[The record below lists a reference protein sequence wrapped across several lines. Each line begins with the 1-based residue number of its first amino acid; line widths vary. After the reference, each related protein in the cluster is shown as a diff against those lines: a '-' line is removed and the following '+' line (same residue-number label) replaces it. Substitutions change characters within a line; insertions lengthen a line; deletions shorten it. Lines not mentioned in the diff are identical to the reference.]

1 MSEDTLEKK
10 CPPAGAPAW
19 MATFAD
25 LMSLLMCFFVLLL
38 SFSEM
43 DVLKF
48 KQLAGSMKEAFGVQR
63 DIKTKEIPK
72 GTSVIAKEFSPGKP
86 VPTKIKMMRQ
96 QTTDRP
102 KRNIKF
108 TDSKS
113 MNNKAREEIKKELEK
128 EIQKEAQQKAKEKA
142 EEKTQK
148 SIKRI
153 KASLKK
159 EIKQG
164 TIEVVGKN
172 QEIIIRISEK
182 GSFPSG
188 SATLNKSFGKI
199 MKKISFLVK
208 STPGDIIISGHTDN
222 IPIYT
227 YLFRSNWE
235 LSSSRAVSVLKSII
249 KHQKIKPER
258 LSVQGHADTIPIA
271 SNKNAAGRAKNR
283 RVEIKIKQVENKPDE
298 KTIDVINYK
307 RDKK

>member
-1 MSEDTLEKK
+1 MSEDALEKK

-63 DIKTKEIPK
+63 NIKVKEAPK
-72 GTSVIAKEFSPGKP
+72 GTSIIAKEFSPGKP
-86 VPTKIKMMRQ
+86 VPTKIRIMKQ
-96 QTTDRP
+96 KTTDRI

-113 MNNKAREEIKKELEK
+113 MNNKAREAIKKELEK
-128 EIQKEAQQKAKEKA
+128 EI
-142 EEKTQK
+142 KTQAEK
-148 SIKRI
+148 KTEENIKRI
-153 KASLKK
+153 KAALKQ
-159 EIKQG
+159 EIRKG
-164 TIEVVGKN
+164 TIEVEGHN
-172 QEIIIRISEK
+172 QEIVIRISEK

-188 SATLNKSFGKI
+188 SATLNKSFGRI

-208 STPGDIIISGHTDN
+208 STPGDIVISGHTDN

-227 YLFRSNWE
+227 YLFRSNWQ
-235 LSSSRAVSVLKSII
+235 LSSSRAVSVLNSII
-249 KHQKIKPER
+249 KNQKIEPVR
-258 LSVQGHADTIPIA
+258 FSVQGHADTIPLA
-271 SNKNAAGRAKNR
+271 SNKTAKGRAKNR
-283 RVEIKIKQVENKPDE
+283 RVEIKIKQTANKTKE
-298 KTIDVINYK
+298 KIIDVKNYS

>member
-1 MSEDTLEKK
+1 MSEETLEKK

-86 VPTKIKMMRQ
+86 IPTKIKIMRQ

-128 EIQKEAQQKAKEKA
+128 EVKKKNEEAA
-142 EEKTQK
+142 
-148 SIKRI
+148 KRI
-153 KASLKK
+153 EASLKK

-172 QEIIIRISEK
+172 QEIVIRISEK

-188 SATLNKSFGKI
+188 SATINKSFDKI

-222 IPIYT
+222 IPIHT

-249 KHQKIKPER
+249 KHQKIEPKR

-271 SNKNAAGRAKNR
+271 SNKQAAGRAKNR
-283 RVEIKIKQVENKPDE
+283 RVEIKIKQLNIKPDE
-298 KTIDVINYK
+298 KTINVINYK

>member
-1 MSEDTLEKK
+1 
-10 CPPAGAPAW
+10 
-19 MATFAD
+19 
-25 LMSLLMCFFVLLL
+25 
-38 SFSEM
+38 
-43 DVLKF
+43 
-48 KQLAGSMKEAFGVQR
+48 MKNAFGVQKNLKA
-63 DIKTKEIPK
+63 KTIPK
-72 GTSVIAKEFSPGKP
+72 GTSVIAKNFSPGKP
-86 VPTKIKMMRQ
+86 VPTTIKIMRQ
-96 QTTDRP
+96 NTTKTKKD
-102 KRNIKF
+102 NIKF

-113 MNNKAREEIKKELEK
+113 MNNKAKEEAKIALKKEQEK
-128 EIQKEAQQKAKEKA
+128 
-142 EEKTQK
+142 KTQEAV
-148 SIKRI
+148 KRI

-172 QEIIIRISEK
+172 QEIVIRISEK

-188 SATLNKSFGKI
+188 SATLNKSFEKI

-249 KHQKIKPER
+249 KNQKIKPSR

-271 SNKNAAGRAKNR
+271 SNKTNAGRAKNR
-283 RVEIKIKQVENKPDE
+283 RVEIKIRQNKAIPDE
-298 KTIDVINYK
+298 KTVDVINYS

>member
-1 MSEDTLEKK
+1 MSEDTLEQK
-10 CPPAGAPAW
+10 CPPPGAPAW

-72 GTSVIAKEFSPGKP
+72 GTSIIAKEFSPGKP
-86 VPTKIKMMRQ
+86 VPTKIRIMKQKTTERQ
-96 QTTDRP
+96 

-113 MNNKAREEIKKELEK
+113 MNNKAREEVKKELEK
-128 EIQKEAQQKAKEKA
+128 EIQK
-142 EEKTQK
+142 KT
-148 SIKRI
+148 SDAVKRI
-153 KASLKK
+153 KAALKQ
-159 EIKQG
+159 EIKKG
-164 TIEVVGKN
+164 TIEVEGHN

-208 STPGDIIISGHTDN
+208 STPGDIIVSGHTDN

-227 YLFRSNWE
+227 YLFRSNWQ
-235 LSSSRAVSVLKSII
+235 LSSSRAVSVLNAIVKN
-249 KHQKIKPER
+249 QKIKPER
-258 LSVQGHADTIPIA
+258 LSVQGHADTIPLA
-271 SNKNAAGRAKNR
+271 SNKTAKGRAKNR
-283 RVEIKIKQVENKPDE
+283 RVEIKIRQVENKPKE
-298 KTIDVINYK
+298 KVVNIKNYN

>member
-1 MSEDTLEKK
+1 MSEEAIEKK
-10 CPPAGAPAW
+10 CPPSGAPAW

-63 DIKTKEIPK
+63 EIKTKEIPK
-72 GTSVIAKEFSPGKP
+72 GTSIIAREFSPGKP
-86 VPTKIKMMRQ
+86 VPTKIKVMKQ
-96 QTTDRP
+96 DTTNRL
-102 KRNIKF
+102 KQNLKF

-113 MNNKAREEIKKELEK
+113 MNNKAKEAVKKELEK
-128 EIQKEAQQKAKEKA
+128 EVAKKM
-142 EEKTQK
+142 EEST
-148 SIKRI
+148 KRI
-153 KASLKK
+153 EAALKQ
-159 EIKQG
+159 EILKG
-164 TIEVVGKN
+164 TIEVIGKN

-188 SATLNKSFGKI
+188 SATLNKSFEKI

-208 STPGDIIISGHTDN
+208 STPGEVIISGHTDN

-235 LSSSRAVSVLKSII
+235 LSSSRAVSVLKSMI
-249 KHQKIKPER
+249 KNQKIAPER
-258 LSVQGHADTIPIA
+258 LSVQGHADTKPLA
-271 SNKNAAGRAKNR
+271 SNKTLAGRAKNR
-283 RVEIKIKQVENKPDE
+283 RVEIKIRQIELAPEEQTITIPYDNKGKQQ
-298 KTIDVINYK
+298 
-307 RDKK
+307 

>member
-1 MSEDTLEKK
+1 MSEQTAQKK

-72 GTSVIAKEFSPGKP
+72 GTSIISKEFSPGKP
-86 VPTKIKMMRQ
+86 VPTKIRILKQ
-96 QTTDRP
+96 NTTDRP

-108 TDSKS
+108 TDSNS
-113 MNNKAREEIKKELEK
+113 INNKAREEIKKELEK
-128 EIQKEAQQKAKEKA
+128 E
-142 EEKTQK
+142 TQK
-148 SIKRI
+148 KINESTKRI
-153 KASLKK
+153 KAALKQ
-159 EIKQG
+159 EISKG

-188 SATLNKSFGKI
+188 SATLNKSFEKI

-208 STPGDIIISGHTDN
+208 STPGDIIVSGHTDN

-249 KHQKIKPER
+249 NAQNIQASR
-258 LSVQGHADTIPIA
+258 LSVQGHADTKPLE
-271 SNKNAAGRAKNR
+271 SNNTAAGRAKNR
-283 RVEIKIKQVENKPDE
+283 RVEIKIRQSATPVEDKILDIKNYNEEE
-298 KTIDVINYK
+298 K
-307 RDKK
+307 

>member
-1 MSEDTLEKK
+1 MSEETLEKK

-38 SFSEM
+38 SFAEM

-48 KQLAGSMKEAFGVQR
+48 KQLAGSMKAAFGVQR

-72 GTSVIAKEFSPGKP
+72 GTSIISKEFSPGKP
-86 VPTKIKMMRQ
+86 VPTKIRIMKQ

-102 KRNIKF
+102 KKNIKF
-108 TDSKS
+108 TDSRS

-128 EIQKEAQQKAKEKA
+128 EIKKK
-142 EEKTQK
+142 KTQEAV
-148 SIKRI
+148 KRI
-153 KASLKK
+153 QASLKQ
-159 EIKQG
+159 EIKKG
-164 TIEVVGKN
+164 TIEVIGKN
-172 QEIIIRISEK
+172 EEVIIRISEK

-208 STPGDIIISGHTDN
+208 STPGDIIVSGHTDN

-249 KHQKIKPER
+249 KNQEINPKR
-258 LSVQGHADTIPIA
+258 MSVQGHADTHPIA
-271 SNKNAAGRAKNR
+271 SNKTAKGRAKNR
-283 RVEIKIKQVENKPDE
+283 RVEIKIRQSTIKPEE
-298 KTIDVINYK
+298 KVIDIKTYN

>member
-1 MSEDTLEKK
+1 MSEETLEKK

-86 VPTKIKMMRQ
+86 IPTKIKIMRQ

-128 EIQKEAQQKAKEKA
+128 EVKKKNEEAA
-142 EEKTQK
+142 
-148 SIKRI
+148 KRI
-153 KASLKK
+153 EASLKK

-164 TIEVVGKN
+164 TIEVIGKN
-172 QEIIIRISEK
+172 QEIVIRISEK

-188 SATLNKSFGKI
+188 SATLNKSFDKI

-222 IPIYT
+222 IPIHT

-249 KHQKIKPER
+249 KHQKIEPKR
-258 LSVQGHADTIPIA
+258 LSVQGHADTLPIA
-271 SNKNAAGRAKNR
+271 SNKLATGRAKNR
-283 RVEIKIKQVENKPDE
+283 RVEIKIKQLDIKPDE

>member
-43 DVLKF
+43 DALKF
-48 KQLAGSMKEAFGVQR
+48 KQLAGSMKNAFGVQ
-63 DIKTKEIPK
+63 DNLKAKTIPK

-86 VPTKIKMMRQ
+86 VPTKIKIMRQ
-96 QTTDRP
+96 QSTQRS

-128 EIQKEAQQKAKEKA
+128 EVKKKQEEAV
-142 EEKTQK
+142 
-148 SIKRI
+148 KRI
-153 KASLKK
+153 EASLKK

-172 QEIIIRISEK
+172 QEIVIRISEK

-188 SATLNKSFGKI
+188 SATLNKSFDKI

-208 STPGDIIISGHTDN
+208 STPGDIVISGHTDN
-222 IPIYT
+222 IPIHT

-249 KHQKIKPER
+249 NHQKISPKR
-258 LSVQGHADTIPIA
+258 LSVQGHADTLPLA
-271 SNKNAAGRAKNR
+271 SNKQASGRAKNR
-283 RVEIKIKQVENKPDE
+283 RVEIKIKQTANKPGE
-298 KTIDVINYK
+298 TTIDVINYT

>member
-1 MSEDTLEKK
+1 MSEETLEKK

-86 VPTKIKMMRQ
+86 IPTKIKIMRQ

-108 TDSKS
+108 TDSTS

-128 EIQKEAQQKAKEKA
+128 EVAKKT
-142 EEKTQK
+142 EESK
-148 SIKRI
+148 KRI
-153 KASLKK
+153 TAALKK

-172 QEIIIRISEK
+172 QEIVIRISEK

-188 SATLNKSFGKI
+188 SATLNKSFDKI

-208 STPGDIIISGHTDN
+208 STPGDIVISGHTDN

-235 LSSSRAVSVLKSII
+235 LSSSRAVSVLKAII
-249 KHQKIKPER
+249 KNQKIDPKR
-258 LSVQGHADTIPIA
+258 LSVQGHAETLPLA
-271 SNKNAAGRAKNR
+271 SNKTAAGRAKNR
-283 RVEIKIKQVENKPDE
+283 RVEIKIKQTTIKPDE
-298 KTIDVINYK
+298 KTIDIKNYD
-307 RDKK
+307 REKK

>member
-1 MSEDTLEKK
+1 MSEDALEKK

-63 DIKTKEIPK
+63 DIKVKSAPK
-72 GTSVIAKEFSPGKP
+72 GTSIIAKEFSPGKP
-86 VPTKIKMMRQ
+86 VPTKIRIMKQ
-96 QTTDRP
+96 NSTDRL

-113 MNNKAREEIKKELEK
+113 MNNKAREAVKKELEK
-128 EIQKEAQQKAKEKA
+128 ETKARKEK
-142 EEKTQK
+142 ETQDAV
-148 SIKRI
+148 KRL
-153 KASLKK
+153 KAALKQ
-159 EIKQG
+159 EIKKG
-164 TIEVVGKN
+164 TIEVEGHN
-172 QEIIIRISEK
+172 QEVVIRISEK

-208 STPGDIIISGHTDN
+208 STPGDIVISGHTDN

-227 YLFRSNWE
+227 YLFRSNWQ
-235 LSSSRAVSVLKSII
+235 LSSSRAVSVLDAII
-249 KHQKIKPER
+249 KNQKIPAAR
-258 LSVQGHADTIPIA
+258 FSVQGHADTIPLA
-271 SNKNAAGRAKNR
+271 SNKTAKGRAKNR
-283 RVEIKIKQVENKPDE
+283 RVEIKIRQSENKPNE
-298 KTIDVINYK
+298 KVIDVKNYN

>member
-1 MSEDTLEKK
+1 MSEDTIVQK

-63 DIKTKEIPK
+63 NVKVKEPPK
-72 GTSVIAKEFSPGKP
+72 GTSIIAKEFSPGKP
-86 VPTKIKMMRQ
+86 VPTKIRVMKQDTTNRQ
-96 QTTDRP
+96 

-113 MNNKAREEIKKELEK
+113 MNNKAREAIKKEL
-128 EIQKEAQQKAKEKA
+128 QKESEIKEKKKA
-142 EEKTQK
+142 QET
-148 SIKRI
+148 IKRI
-153 KASLKK
+153 KAALKQ
-159 EIKQG
+159 EIRKG
-164 TIEVVGKN
+164 TIEVEGHN
-172 QEIIIRISEK
+172 QEIVIRISEK

-188 SATLNKSFGKI
+188 SATLNKSFSKI

-227 YLFRSNWE
+227 YLFRSNWQ
-235 LSSSRAVSVLKSII
+235 LSSSRAVSVLNAII
-249 KHQKIKPER
+249 KSQKIKPTR
-258 LSVQGHADTIPIA
+258 LSVQGHADTIPLS
-271 SNKNAAGRAKNR
+271 SNKTAKGRAKNR
-283 RVEIKIKQVENKPDE
+283 RVEIKIRQSENKPNE
-298 KTIDVINYK
+298 KVIDVKNYT

>member
-1 MSEDTLEKK
+1 MSEETLEKK

-48 KQLAGSMKEAFGVQR
+48 KQLAGSMQEAFGVQR

-86 VPTKIKMMRQ
+86 IPTKIKIMRQ

-108 TDSKS
+108 TDSTS

-128 EIQKEAQQKAKEKA
+128 EVAKKT
-142 EEKTQK
+142 EE
-148 SIKRI
+148 SVKRI
-153 KASLKK
+153 TAALKK

-172 QEIIIRISEK
+172 QEIVIRISEK

-188 SATLNKSFGKI
+188 SATLNKSFDKI

-208 STPGDIIISGHTDN
+208 STPGDVIISGHTDN

-235 LSSSRAVSVLKSII
+235 LSSSRAVSVLKAII
-249 KHQKIKPER
+249 KNQKIKPQR
-258 LSVQGHADTIPIA
+258 LSVQGHADTIPLA
-271 SNKNAAGRAKNR
+271 SNKTAAGRAKNR
-283 RVEIKIKQVENKPDE
+283 RVEIKIKQTTIKPDE
-298 KTIDVINYK
+298 KVVDVINYD

>member
-1 MSEDTLEKK
+1 MSEEATEKK

-48 KQLAGSMKEAFGVQR
+48 KQLAGSMKSAFGVQR

-72 GTSVIAKEFSPGKP
+72 GTSIIAKEFSPGKP
-86 VPTKIKMMRQ
+86 VPTKIRIMKQ
-96 QTTDRP
+96 KTTDRP

-108 TDSKS
+108 TDSKTI
-113 MNNKAREEIKKELEK
+113 NNKAREEIKKELEK
-128 EIQKEAQQKAKEKA
+128 ENQKKVNES
-142 EEKTQK
+142 T
-148 SIKRI
+148 KRI
-153 KASLKK
+153 KAALKQ
-159 EIKQG
+159 EISKG
-164 TIEVVGKN
+164 TIEVINKN

-188 SATLNKSFGKI
+188 SATLNKSFEKI

-208 STPGDIIISGHTDN
+208 STPGDIIVSGHTDN

-249 KHQKIKPER
+249 KAQNIKASR
-258 LSVQGHADTIPIA
+258 LSVQGHADTVPLE
-271 SNKNAAGRAKNR
+271 SNKTATGRAKNR
-283 RVEIKIKQVENKPDE
+283 RVEIKIRQSSSKNEEKVVEIK
-298 KTIDVINYK
+298 NYK
-307 RDKK
+307 REK

>member
-1 MSEDTLEKK
+1 MSEDTIEQK

-63 DIKTKEIPK
+63 NVKVKEPPK
-72 GTSVIAKEFSPGKP
+72 GTSIIAKEFSPGKP
-86 VPTKIKMMRQ
+86 VPTKIRVMKQDTTNRQ
-96 QTTDRP
+96 

-113 MNNKAREEIKKELEK
+113 MNNKAREAIKKEL
-128 EIQKEAQQKAKEKA
+128 QKESEIKEKKKA
-142 EEKTQK
+142 QET
-148 SIKRI
+148 IKRI
-153 KASLKK
+153 KAALKQ
-159 EIKQG
+159 EIRKG
-164 TIEVVGKN
+164 TIEVEGHN
-172 QEIIIRISEK
+172 QEIVIRISEK

-188 SATLNKSFGKI
+188 SATLNKSFSKI

-227 YLFRSNWE
+227 YLFRSNWQ
-235 LSSSRAVSVLKSII
+235 LSSSRAVSVLNAII
-249 KHQKIKPER
+249 KSQKIKPTR
-258 LSVQGHADTIPIA
+258 FSVQGHADTIPLA
-271 SNKNAAGRAKNR
+271 SNKTAKGRAKNR
-283 RVEIKIKQVENKPDE
+283 RVEIKIRQSENKPNE
-298 KTIDVINYK
+298 KVIDVKNYT

>member
-1 MSEDTLEKK
+1 MSEDTLEQK
-10 CPPAGAPAW
+10 CPPPGAPAW

-72 GTSVIAKEFSPGKP
+72 GTSIIAKEFSPGKP
-86 VPTKIKMMRQ
+86 VPTKIRIMKQKTTERQ
-96 QTTDRP
+96 

-113 MNNKAREEIKKELEK
+113 MNNKAREEVKKELEK
-128 EIQKEAQQKAKEKA
+128 EIQK
-142 EEKTQK
+142 KT
-148 SIKRI
+148 SDAVKRI
-153 KASLKK
+153 KAALKQ
-159 EIKQG
+159 EIKKG
-164 TIEVVGKN
+164 TIEVEGHN

-208 STPGDIIISGHTDN
+208 STPGEIIVSGHTDN
-222 IPIYT
+222 IPIKHSGYK
-227 YLFRSNWE
+227 SNWE
-235 LSSSRAVSVLKSII
+235 LSTARATEVLHSLVDNGGLNPENLAATGYGKYRPVVSN
-249 KHQKIKPER
+249 
-258 LSVQGHADTIPIA
+258 DTEE
-271 SNKNAAGRAKNR
+271 GRRQNR
-283 RVEIKIKQVENKPDE
+283 RVEIIIKPKIYFLI
-298 KTIDVINYK
+298 T
-307 RDKK
+307 

>member
-1 MSEDTLEKK
+1 MSEDSLEKK
-10 CPPAGAPAW
+10 CPPKGSPAW

-63 DIKTKEIPK
+63 NVKSKEAPK
-72 GTSVIAKEFSPGKP
+72 GTSIIAKEFSPGKP
-86 VPTKIKMMRQ
+86 IPTKIKVMRQ

-108 TDSKS
+108 TDSNS
-113 MNNKAREEIKKELEK
+113 MNNKAREAIKKELEK
-128 EIQKEAQQKAKEKA
+128 ETAK
-142 EEKTQK
+142 K
-148 SIKRI
+148 SQETVKRI
-153 KASLKK
+153 KASL
-159 EIKQG
+159 
-164 TIEVVGKN
+164 N
-172 QEIIIRISEK
+172 QEIKKGTIDVIGKNDEIVIRINEK

-188 SATLNKSFGKI
+188 SATLNKDFDKI

-208 STPGDIIISGHTDN
+208 STPGDVIISGHTDD

-235 LSSSRAVSVLKSII
+235 LSSSRAVSVLKAII
-249 KHQKIKPER
+249 KNQKIDPKR
-258 LSVQGHADTIPIA
+258 LSVQGHAETLPIA
-271 SNKNAAGRAKNR
+271 SNKTATGRAKNR
-283 RVEIKIKQVENKPDE
+283 RVEIKIKQSTTNPAE
-298 KTIDVINYK
+298 KIIDVKNYS
-307 RDKK
+307 RDK

>member
-1 MSEDTLEKK
+1 
-10 CPPAGAPAW
+10 
-19 MATFAD
+19 
-25 LMSLLMCFFVLLL
+25 MCFFVLLL

-86 VPTKIKMMRQ
+86 VPTKIKIMRQ

-108 TDSKS
+108 TDSS
-113 MNNKAREEIKKELEK
+113 SINNKAREEIKKELEK
-128 EIQKEAQQKAKEKA
+128 EISKKT
-142 EEKTQK
+142 EESK
-148 SIKRI
+148 KRI
-153 KASLKK
+153 TAALKK

-172 QEIIIRISEK
+172 QEIVIRISEK

-188 SATLNKSFGKI
+188 SATLNKSFDKI

-208 STPGDIIISGHTDN
+208 STPGDVIISGHTDN
-222 IPIYT
+222 VPIYT

-235 LSSSRAVSVLKSII
+235 LSSSRAVSVLKAII
-249 KHQKIKPER
+249 KNQKIDPKR
-258 LSVQGHADTIPIA
+258 LSVQGHAETIPLA
-271 SNKNAAGRAKNR
+271 SNKTAKGRAKNR
-283 RVEIKIKQVENKPDE
+283 RVEIKIRQTTIKPDE
-298 KTIDVINYK
+298 KTIDVKNYG
-307 RDKK
+307 RDIK

>member
-1 MSEDTLEKK
+1 MSEDALEKK

-48 KQLAGSMKEAFGVQR
+48 KQLAGSMKAAFGVQR
-63 DIKTKEIPK
+63 DVKTKEIPK

-86 VPTKIKMMRQ
+86 VPTRIKIMKQ
-96 QTTDRP
+96 KTTDRP

-108 TDSKS
+108 TDSNS
-113 MNNKAREEIKKELEK
+113 VNNKAKQEVKKELEK
-128 EIQKEAQQKAKEKA
+128 EIQK
-142 EEKTQK
+142 KTQDAV
-148 SIKRI
+148 KRI
-153 KASLKK
+153 KASLKQ
-159 EIKQG
+159 EIKKG
-164 TIEVVGKN
+164 TIEVIGKN
-172 QEIIIRISEK
+172 QEVVIRINEK

-188 SATLNKSFGKI
+188 SATLNKSFNKI

-208 STPGDIIISGHTDN
+208 STPGDVIISGHTDN

-235 LSSSRAVSVLKSII
+235 LSSSRAVSVLKAII
-249 KHQKIKPER
+249 KNQKIRPDR
-258 LSVQGHADTIPIA
+258 LSIQGHADTIPLA
-271 SNKNAAGRAKNR
+271 SNKTAKGRAKNR
-283 RVEIKIKQVENKPDE
+283 RVEIKIRQIEKKAEEQVIDIKNYNRDNK
-298 KTIDVINYK
+298 KNGK
-307 RDKK
+307 

>member
-10 CPPAGAPAW
+10 CPPPGSPAW

-43 DVLKF
+43 DALKF
-48 KQLAGSMKEAFGVQR
+48 KQLAGSMKNAFGVQR
-63 DIKTKEIPK
+63 DIKVKQAPK
-72 GTSVIAKEFSPGKP
+72 GTSIIAKEFSPGKP
-86 VPTKIKMMRQ
+86 VPTKIRIMKQ
-96 QTTDRP
+96 DTTNRM
-102 KRNIKF
+102 KQNIKF

-113 MNNKAREEIKKELEK
+113 MNNKAREAIKKELEK
-128 EIQKEAQQKAKEKA
+128 ETKAKEKK
-142 EEKTQK
+142 KTEDT
-148 SIKRI
+148 IKRI
-153 KASLKK
+153 KASLKQ
-159 EIKQG
+159 EIKKG
-164 TIEVVGKN
+164 TIEVEGHN
-172 QEIIIRISEK
+172 QEIVIRISEK

-227 YLFRSNWE
+227 YLFRSNWQ
-235 LSSSRAVSVLKSII
+235 LSSSRAVSVLNSII
-249 KHQKIKPER
+249 KNQKIKPTR
-258 LSVQGHADTIPIA
+258 FSVQGHADTIPLE
-271 SNKNAAGRAKNR
+271 SNKTAKGRAKNR
-283 RVEIKIKQVENKPDE
+283 RVEIKIRQSENKPNE
-298 KTIDVINYK
+298 KIVDVKNYD

>member
-1 MSEDTLEKK
+1 MSEETLEKK

-48 KQLAGSMKEAFGVQR
+48 KQLAGSMKNAFGVQR

-86 VPTKIKMMRQ
+86 VPTKIKIMRQ

-108 TDSKS
+108 TDSTS
-113 MNNKAREEIKKELEK
+113 INNKAREEVKKELEK
-128 EIQKEAQQKAKEKA
+128 EIAKKT
-142 EEKTQK
+142 EESK
-148 SIKRI
+148 KRI
-153 KASLKK
+153 TAALKK

-164 TIEVVGKN
+164 TIEVVGKS
-172 QEIIIRISEK
+172 QEIVIRISEK

-188 SATLNKSFGKI
+188 SATLNKSFDKI

-208 STPGDIIISGHTDN
+208 STPGDIVISGHTDN

-235 LSSSRAVSVLKSII
+235 LSSSRAVSVLKAII
-249 KHQKIKPER
+249 KNQKIDPKR
-258 LSVQGHADTIPIA
+258 LSVQGHAETIPLA
-271 SNKNAAGRAKNR
+271 SNKTAAGRAKNR
-283 RVEIKIKQVENKPDE
+283 RVEIKIKQTTIKPDE
-298 KTIDVINYK
+298 KTIDIKNYD

>member
-1 MSEDTLEKK
+1 MSEETLEKK

-86 VPTKIKMMRQ
+86 VPTKIKIMRQ

-108 TDSKS
+108 TDSTS
-113 MNNKAREEIKKELEK
+113 INNKAREEIKKELEK
-128 EIQKEAQQKAKEKA
+128 EISKKT
-142 EEKTQK
+142 EEST
-148 SIKRI
+148 KRI
-153 KASLKK
+153 TAALKK

-172 QEIIIRISEK
+172 QEIVIRISEK

-188 SATLNKSFGKI
+188 SATLNKSFNKI

-208 STPGDIIISGHTDN
+208 STPGDVIISGHTDN

-235 LSSSRAVSVLKSII
+235 LSSSRAVSVLKAIL
-249 KHQKIKPER
+249 KNQKIDPKR
-258 LSVQGHADTIPIA
+258 LSVQGHAETIPLA
-271 SNKNAAGRAKNR
+271 SNKTAAGRAKNR
-283 RVEIKIKQVENKPDE
+283 RVEIKIKQTTIKPDE
-298 KTIDVINYK
+298 KTIDIKNYD

>member
-1 MSEDTLEKK
+1 MSEETLEKK

-48 KQLAGSMKEAFGVQR
+48 KQLAGSMKNAFGVQR

-86 VPTKIKMMRQ
+86 VPTKIKIMRQ

-108 TDSKS
+108 TDSTS
-113 MNNKAREEIKKELEK
+113 INNKAREEVKKELEK
-128 EIQKEAQQKAKEKA
+128 EIAKKTEKS
-142 EEKTQK
+142 KT
-148 SIKRI
+148 RI
-153 KASLKK
+153 TAALKK

-172 QEIIIRISEK
+172 QEIVIRISEK

-188 SATLNKSFGKI
+188 SATLNKSFNKI

-208 STPGDIIISGHTDN
+208 STPGDIVISGHTDN

-235 LSSSRAVSVLKSII
+235 LSSSRAVSVLKAII
-249 KHQKIKPER
+249 KNQKIDPKR
-258 LSVQGHADTIPIA
+258 LSVQGHAETLPLA
-271 SNKNAAGRAKNR
+271 SNKTAAGRAKNR
-283 RVEIKIKQVENKPDE
+283 RVEIKIKQTTIKPDE
-298 KTIDVINYK
+298 KTIDIKNYD

>member
-1 MSEDTLEKK
+1 MSEETLEKK

-86 VPTKIKMMRQ
+86 VPTKIKIMRQ
-96 QTTDRP
+96 QTTERQ

-108 TDSKS
+108 TDSE
-113 MNNKAREEIKKELEK
+113 NIRNKAREALKKELEK
-128 EIQKEAQQKAKEKA
+128 ERQKEI
-142 EEKTQK
+142 TQ
-148 SIKRI
+148 STTRI
-153 KASLKK
+153 TAALKK
-159 EIKQG
+159 EIKKG
-164 TIEVVGKN
+164 TIEVIGKN
-172 QEIIIRISEK
+172 QEIVIRISEK

-188 SATLNKSFGKI
+188 SATLNKSFDKI

-208 STPGDIIISGHTDN
+208 STPGDVVISGHTDN

-235 LSSSRAVSVLKSII
+235 LSSSRAVSVLKAII
-249 KHQKIKPER
+249 KNQKIDPKR
-258 LSVQGHADTIPIA
+258 LSVQGHADTLPLA
-271 SNKNAAGRAKNR
+271 SNKTAAGRAKNR
-283 RVEIKIKQVENKPDE
+283 RVEIKIKQTTIKADE
-298 KTIDVINYK
+298 KTIDIKNYD

>member
-1 MSEDTLEKK
+1 MSEDALEKK

-48 KQLAGSMKEAFGVQR
+48 KQLAGSMKAAFGVQR
-63 DIKTKEIPK
+63 EIKTKEIPK
-72 GTSVIAKEFSPGKP
+72 GTSIIAKEFSPGKP
-86 VPTKIKMMRQ
+86 VPTKIKIMKQ
-96 QTTDRP
+96 KTTDRP

-113 MNNKAREEIKKELEK
+113 MNNKAREEVKKELEK
-128 EIQKEAQQKAKEKA
+128 EVQK
-142 EEKTQK
+142 KTQDAV
-148 SIKRI
+148 KRI
-153 KASLKK
+153 KASLKQ
-159 EIKQG
+159 EIKKG
-164 TIEVVGKN
+164 TIEVIGKN
-172 QEIIIRISEK
+172 QEVVIRINEK

-188 SATLNKSFGKI
+188 SATLNKSFDRI

-208 STPGDIIISGHTDN
+208 STPGDVIISGHTDN

-235 LSSSRAVSVLKSII
+235 LSSSRAVSVLKAII
-249 KHQKIKPER
+249 KNQKIKPDR
-258 LSVQGHADTIPIA
+258 LSIQGHADTIPLA
-271 SNKNAAGRAKNR
+271 SNKTAKGRAKNR
-283 RVEIKIKQVENKPDE
+283 RVEIKIRQIERKPEEQV
-298 KTIDVINYK
+298 IDIKNYN
-307 RDKK
+307 RDKKKNGK

>member
-43 DVLKF
+43 DALKF
-48 KQLAGSMKEAFGVQR
+48 KQLAGSMKQAFGVQ
-63 DIKTKEIPK
+63 DKLKAKQIPK

-86 VPTKIKMMRQ
+86 VPTNIRIMRQ
-96 QTTDRP
+96 ESTNRP
-102 KRNIKF
+102 KKNIKF

-113 MNNKAREEIKKELEK
+113 MNNKANKEEAKKQLKIE
-128 EIQKEAQQKAKEKA
+128 QQK
-142 EEKTQK
+142 KTQEAV
-148 SIKRI
+148 KRI
-153 KASLKK
+153 EASLKK
-159 EIKQG
+159 EIKEG

-172 QEIIIRISEK
+172 QEIVIRISEK

-249 KHQKIKPER
+249 KNQKIKPSR

-271 SNKNAAGRAKNR
+271 SNKTNKGRAKNR
-283 RVEIKIKQVENKPDE
+283 RVEIKIRQDAEKPED
-298 KTIDVINYK
+298 KLIDVINYS
-307 RDKK
+307 REKK

>member
-1 MSEDTLEKK
+1 MSEQTAQKK

-72 GTSVIAKEFSPGKP
+72 GTSIISKEFSPGKP
-86 VPTKIKMMRQ
+86 VPTKIRILKQ
-96 QTTDRP
+96 NTTDRP

-108 TDSKS
+108 TDSNS
-113 MNNKAREEIKKELEK
+113 INNKAREEIKKELEK
-128 EIQKEAQQKAKEKA
+128 E
-142 EEKTQK
+142 TQK
-148 SIKRI
+148 KINESTKRI
-153 KASLKK
+153 KAALKQ
-159 EIKQG
+159 EISKG

-188 SATLNKSFGKI
+188 SATLNKSFEKI

-208 STPGDIIISGHTDN
+208 STPGDIIVSGHTDN

-249 KHQKIKPER
+249 NAQNIEASR
-258 LSVQGHADTIPIA
+258 LSVQGHADTKPLE
-271 SNKNAAGRAKNR
+271 SNNTAAGRAKNR
-283 RVEIKIKQVENKPDE
+283 RVEIKIRQSATPVEDKILDIKNYNEEE
-298 KTIDVINYK
+298 K
-307 RDKK
+307 

>member
-10 CPPAGAPAW
+10 CPPAGSPAW

-86 VPTKIKMMRQ
+86 IPTKIKIMRQ

-113 MNNKAREEIKKELEK
+113 INNKAREEVKKELEK
-128 EIQKEAQQKAKEKA
+128 EVKKKTDEAV
-142 EEKTQK
+142 
-148 SIKRI
+148 KRI
-153 KASLKK
+153 EASLKK

-172 QEIIIRISEK
+172 QEIVIRISEK

-188 SATLNKSFGKI
+188 SATLNKSFDKI
-199 MKKISFLVK
+199 MKKISFLVN

-258 LSVQGHADTIPIA
+258 LSVQGHADTLPIA
-271 SNKNAAGRAKNR
+271 SNKLASGRAKNR
-283 RVEIKIKQVENKPDE
+283 RVEIKIKQVEIAPSV
-298 KTIDVINYK
+298 KTVDVINYN